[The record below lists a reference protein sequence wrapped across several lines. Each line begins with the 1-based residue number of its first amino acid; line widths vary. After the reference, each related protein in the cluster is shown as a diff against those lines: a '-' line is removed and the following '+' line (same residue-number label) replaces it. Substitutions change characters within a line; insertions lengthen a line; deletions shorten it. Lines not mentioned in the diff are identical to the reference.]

1 MIRNLMFALLALT
14 LISGP
19 VSAQQDPQA
28 IANSLVMQEG
38 TVPLG
43 NNLAAVHL
51 TPAFRYLSPADTKKV
66 LVDLWGNPPDSV
78 GDIMGAIVPAGVSIL
93 SAESWLIIVSY
104 DDSGHVDD
112 ADAAGIDYADLLSE
126 MQQSTREN
134 SEERV
139 KQGYEKLELVGWAE
153 APHYDSQA
161 KKIYWAK
168 QLKFGDAPPPDT
180 LNYNIRVLGRT
191 GFLDLTA
198 VASMS
203 QLPMINQRVN
213 EILDMVSFNP
223 GNLYAD
229 FDASSDHTAE
239 YGIAGLIAGG
249 VLAKAG
255 FFKVLLAALA
265 GGWKFIAAG
274 VVVLGGVISKFVR
287 RKPTGQA

>member
-1 MIRNLMFALLALT
+1 M
-14 LISGP
+14 
-19 VSAQQDPQA
+19 
-28 IANSLVMQEG
+28 
-38 TVPLG
+38 
-43 NNLAAVHL
+43 
-51 TPAFRYLSPADTKKV
+51 
-66 LVDLWGNPPDSV
+66 DLWGNPPESV
-78 GDIMGAIVPAGVSIL
+78 GEVLGSIVPAGVSIL

-104 DDSGHVDD
+104 DDSGHIDD
-112 ADAAGIDYADLLSE
+112 ADAAGIDYAELLSD

-180 LNYNIRVLGRT
+180 LNYNIRALGRT

-198 VASMS
+198 VAGMN
-203 QLPMINQRVN
+203 QLPMINSRVN
-213 EILDMVSFNP
+213 EILGTVSFNI
-223 GNLYAD
+223 GNRYED
-229 FDASSDHTAE
+229 FDSTSDHVAE

-255 FFKVLLAALA
+255 FFK
-265 GGWKFIAAG
+265 AAG
-274 VVVLGGVISKFVR
+274 AVHQVHPAGARRRRRHLLQVLPPQADRAGVALLLTIGKNSPLAPTPVGERARVR
-287 RKPTGQA
+287 GC

>member
-1 MIRNLMFALLALT
+1 MIRNLVFAVLAL
-14 LISGP
+14 ISISAP

-28 IANSLVMQEG
+28 IADSLVLQQG
-38 TVPLG
+38 TIPLG
-43 NNLAAVHL
+43 NNLAALNL
-51 TPAFRYLSPADTKKV
+51 TPAFRYLSPADTNKV
-66 LVDLWGNPPDSV
+66 LVDLWGNPPNSV
-78 GDIMGAIVPAGVSIL
+78 GDIMGAIVPAGVNIL
-93 SAESWLIIVSY
+93 SAESWLIIISY

-112 ADAAGIDYADLLSE
+112 ADAAGIDYNDLLSE
-126 MQQSTREN
+126 MQQATREN

-153 APHYDSQA
+153 PPHYYSQA

-168 QLKFGDAPPPDT
+168 QLKFGDTPPPDT

-198 VASMS
+198 VASMA
-203 QLPMINQRVN
+203 QLPMINQRVS
-213 EILDMVSFNP
+213 EILGIVAFNA
-223 GNLYAD
+223 GNRYQD
-229 FDASSDHTAE
+229 FDSASDHMAE

-255 FFKVLLAALA
+255 FFKLLAPFIKFILLGLAAA
-265 GGWKFIAAG
+265 GGIFFKF
-274 VVVLGGVISKFVR
+274 FR

>member
-1 MIRNLMFALLALT
+1 MIRNLMVLLAALT
-14 LISGP
+14 LLAAP
-19 VSAQQDPQA
+19 ASAQQDPQT
-28 IANSLVMQEG
+28 IARSLNLREG

-43 NNLAAVHL
+43 NNLATLQL
-51 TPAFRYLSPADTKKV
+51 TPAFRYLDAGDTRKV

-78 GDIMGAIVPAGVSIL
+78 GDILGAIIPGNVSIL
-93 SAESWLIIVSY
+93 SDESWLIIMSY

-112 ADAAGIDYADLLSE
+112 SDAAGIDYDDLLAT

-153 APHYDSQA
+153 PPHYDSQA

-168 QLKFGDAPPPDT
+168 QLKFGDTPPPDT

-191 GFLDLTA
+191 GYLDLTA
-198 VASMS
+198 VAGMP
-203 QLPMINQRVN
+203 QLPMINHRVN
-213 EILDMVSFNP
+213 EILGMVAFNP
-223 GNLYAD
+223 GNRYEE
-229 FDASSDHTAE
+229 FDAASDHTAE

-255 FFKVLLAALA
+255 FFKVLLVALA
-265 GGWKFIAAG
+265 AGWKF
-274 VVVLGGVISKFVR
+274 VLGGLVVVGAAIAKFFR
-287 RKPTGQA
+287 GKSSGQA

>member
-1 MIRNLMFALLALT
+1 MIRNLVFAVLALLSFSA
-14 LISGP
+14 P

-28 IANSLVMQEG
+28 IADSLYQQEG
-38 TVPLG
+38 TIPLG
-43 NNLAAVHL
+43 NDLATLRL
-51 TPAFRYLSPADTKKV
+51 TPAFRYLNPADTKKV
-66 LVDLWGNPPDSV
+66 LVDLWGNPPESV
-78 GDIMGAIVPAGVSIL
+78 GEVLGSIVPAGVSIL

-104 DDSGHVDD
+104 EDSGHIDD
-112 ADAAGIDYADLLSE
+112 ADAAGIDYAELLSD

-180 LNYNIRVLGRT
+180 LNYNIRALGRT

-198 VASMS
+198 VAGMD
-203 QLPMINQRVN
+203 QLPMINSRVN
-213 EILDMVSFNP
+213 EILGTVSFNI
-223 GNLYAD
+223 GNRYED
-229 FDASSDHTAE
+229 FDSTSDHVAE

-255 FFKVLLAALA
+255 FFKALLPFIKFIVLGLAAA
-265 GGWKFIAAG
+265 GGIFFKF
-274 VVVLGGVISKFVR
+274 FR